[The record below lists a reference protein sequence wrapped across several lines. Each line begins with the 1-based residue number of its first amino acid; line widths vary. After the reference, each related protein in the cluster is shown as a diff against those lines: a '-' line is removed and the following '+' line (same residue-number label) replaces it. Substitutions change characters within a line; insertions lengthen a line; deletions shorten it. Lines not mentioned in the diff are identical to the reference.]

1 MNRQQSSE
9 ACGWCCVQSLLARLA
24 LIALLAV
31 VALAAMPRARAQD
44 YPARPVEI
52 VVPFSPGG
60 GSDILARLVADG
72 LGKRLGKSFVVINR
86 PGANTNLGMLSVV
99 RAHPDGYT
107 LLLASLGLA
116 ANPSLYAKL
125 RLDPLTDFAPITLV
139 ANAPTVLVVP
149 RSLPVASLPEFI
161 AYAKARP
168 GELNFASFGAG
179 SGAHLAAE
187 LFMSLTG
194 TRLVHVPYGGGAPA
208 AMGLMTNQ
216 VQALFSSA
224 LPVLGMIQAGKLRV
238 IAIASDRRSAMLP
251 DVPTFREGG
260 LDFRTGTWFGLLAPA
275 RTPQPIVARL
285 HRETVALLRNDAVR
299 DRIAKE
305 GAEVVGDT
313 PEEFRAFLKE
323 ETERLSRV
331 IRAANIRLD

>member
-1 MNRQQSSE
+1 VQSS
-9 ACGWCCVQSLLARLA
+9 VARRA
-24 LIALLAV
+24 LIVHIVLLALLALV
-31 VALAAMPRARAQD
+31 PLAATPHAEEF
-44 YPARPVEI
+44 PTRPVELI
-52 VVPFSPGG
+52 VPFSPGG
-60 GSDILARLVADG
+60 GSDILARLLADG
-72 LGKRLGKSFVVINR
+72 LGKRLGQSFVVINR
-86 PGANTNLGMLSVV
+86 PGANTNIGMLSVV
-99 RAHPDGYT
+99 RARPDGYT

-125 RLDPLTDFAPITLV
+125 RLDPLTDLAPVTLI

-149 RSLPVASLPEFI
+149 PSLPVASLPEFI

-168 GELNFASFGAG
+168 GELNFGSFGAG

-224 LPVLGMIQAGKLRV
+224 LPVLGMIQGGKLRA

-275 RTPQPIVARL
+275 RTPQAIVARL
-285 HRETVALLRNDAVR
+285 HRETVALLRNEAVR
-299 DRIAKE
+299 DRIARE